1 MPEHIDAGYESAACE
16 AILARNRIIVHSILG
31 IRGRIHCDESKQF
44 AHTDRLTFMTSR
56 IALALTLTATMA
68 HAQRTQKE
76 IIKATTPEL
85 DAKLNS
91 NEVPDVVAVSGKI
104 DRVVVLRFK
113 YMADLLSGIEKAVKD
128 QKIQN
133 AVILS
138 GVGSVRNY
146 QVHSVSNRTFP
157 SKNTFTKD
165 VTTPADIVSMNGY
178 VLNGKVHAHMTM
190 TDANKAFGG
199 HLEPE
204 TNVFTF
210 AIVTLGVLSDG
221 MDLGRADDKTWR

>member
-1 MPEHIDAGYESAACE
+1 
-16 AILARNRIIVHSILG
+16 
-31 IRGRIHCDESKQF
+31 
-44 AHTDRLTFMTSR
+44 MTSR
-56 IALALTLTATMA
+56 IALSLTLSATIA
-68 HAQRTQKE
+68 LAQRTQKE
-76 IIKATTPEL
+76 IVKATTPEL
-85 DAKLNS
+85 DAKANS
-91 NEVPDVVAVSGKI
+91 SEVPDVVAVSGKI

-113 YMADLLSGIEKAVKD
+113 YMADLLVGIEKAVKD

-146 QVHSVSNRTFP
+146 HVHSVSNRTFP

-165 VTTPADIVSMNGY
+165 ATTPADIVSMNGY

-221 MDLGRADDKTWR
+221 IDLGRADDKTWR

>member
-1 MPEHIDAGYESAACE
+1 MTRLILLAVVS
-16 AILARNRIIVHSILG
+16 ILAANRSI
-31 IRGRIHCDESKQF
+31 
-44 AHTDRLTFMTSR
+44 
-56 IALALTLTATMA
+56 
-68 HAQRTQKE
+68 AQRTQKE
-76 IIKATTPEL
+76 IVKATTPEL
-85 DAKLNS
+85 DAKGNS
-91 NEVPDVVAVSGKI
+91 AEVPDVVAVSGKI

-113 YMADLLSGIEKAVKD
+113 YMSDLLAGIEKAVKD

-165 VTTPADIVSMNGY
+165 ATAPADIVSMNGY
-178 VLNGKVHAHMTM
+178 VLGGKVHAHLTM

-210 AIVTLGVLSDG
+210 AIVTLGVFADGVDLS
-221 MDLGRADDKTWR
+221 RADDKTWR

>member
-1 MPEHIDAGYESAACE
+1 
-16 AILARNRIIVHSILG
+16 
-31 IRGRIHCDESKQF
+31 
-44 AHTDRLTFMTSR
+44 MTR
-56 IALALTLTATMA
+56 IALILLAAATSAL
-68 HAQRTQKE
+68 AQRTQKE
-76 IIKATTPEL
+76 IFKPTTPAQ
-85 DAKLNS
+85 DAKDNDS
-91 NEVPDVVAVSGKI
+91 AVPDVVAVAGKI
-104 DRVVVLRFK
+104 ERVIVLRFK
-113 YMADLLSGIEKAVKD
+113 YKADLLAGIEKAVAD
-128 QKIQN
+128 RKINN

-165 VTTPADIVSMNGY
+165 ATSPADIVSMNGY

-190 TDANKAFGG
+190 TDTNKAFGG

-204 TNVFTF
+204 TTVFTF
-210 AIVTLGVLSDG
+210 AIVTLGILSDG